1 MNKIDLQ
8 ANLIVKALK
17 NKNIE
22 EIEGLVANIQN
33 IRKDFAQLFRR
44 IEPFGGRRRGRP
56 KSVIVEEVIKSQ
68 FMLYH
73 TDLSRLNINYVISET
88 EHTVAIDEAE
98 LGIIFMNLIQ
108 NSIYWLENIESER
121 KIVVNVSKANEE
133 LVIIFS
139 DNGPGIKLGTENNI
153 FEPYFSTKPDG
164 IGLGLAIIGELVSEY
179 NGEFMLIN
187 SDILDGATFKI
198 TFRNRI

>member
-1 MNKIDLQ
+1 M
-8 ANLIVKALK
+8 
-17 NKNIE
+17 
-22 EIEGLVANIQN
+22 VANIQN

-56 KSVIVEEVIKSQ
+56 KSVIVEEVIKNQ

-73 TDLSRLNINYVISET
+73 TDLSHLNINYLISET
-88 EHTVAIDEAE
+88 KHTVAIDEAE

-121 KIVVNVSKANEE
+121 KIVVNVSKTNEE

-164 IGLGLAIIGELVSEY
+164 IGLGLAIVGELVSEY

-198 TFRNRI
+198 TFRDRI

>member
-1 MNKIDLQ
+1 
-8 ANLIVKALK
+8 
-17 NKNIE
+17 
-22 EIEGLVANIQN
+22 
-33 IRKDFAQLFRR
+33 
-44 IEPFGGRRRGRP
+44 
-56 KSVIVEEVIKSQ
+56 
-68 FMLYH
+68 
-73 TDLSRLNINYVISET
+73 LNINYLISET
-88 EHTVAIDEAE
+88 KHTVAIDEAE